1 MPHTLQGKNKL
12 DRNIRLNRNTSE
24 VKKPSWL
31 SMLAKKE
38 SSPQKQRGGGC
49 FQMQLFLCCR
59 FGTETNFNFNTAFL
73 FIELNGRYSARSV
86 NPDQVDRWILTQLDV
101 ADPHALFTFLQ
112 DLLKVNTGKPTGAT
126 RYQNCRH
133 AHKLGACRCHLFLLG
148 RRRLRGPLQTA
159 EKTFDY
165 HKAKGEKM
173 NFSKLPHLTVFCQLG
188 CYQLMW

>member
-31 SMLAKKE
+31 SMLARKE
-38 SSPQKQRGGGC
+38 SSPQKQRGGGH
-49 FQMQLFLCCR
+49 FQMQLSLCCR
-59 FGTETNFNFNTAFL
+59 FGTETNFNFNTTFL

-86 NPDQVDRWILTQLDV
+86 DSDQVDRWILTQLDV
-101 ADPHALFTFLQ
+101 TDPHALFTFLQ
-112 DLLKVNTGKPTGAT
+112 DLLKVNTGKPTRAA
-126 RYQNCRH
+126 RYQNCCH
-133 AHKLGACRCHLFLLG
+133 AHKLGACRCRLFLQG

-165 HKAKGEKM
+165 NKAKGEK
-173 NFSKLPHLTVFCQLG
+173 NEFQ
-188 CYQLMW
+188 